1 MTLTKTIRNSKTDK
15 VTTWV
20 FLNGQL
26 NLRTIQRKVLVDQ
39 LLERLDRFHI

>member
-1 MTLTKTIRNSKTDK
+1 MTLTKTIRKSKTDK

-39 LLERLDRFHI
+39 LLERLDLFHI